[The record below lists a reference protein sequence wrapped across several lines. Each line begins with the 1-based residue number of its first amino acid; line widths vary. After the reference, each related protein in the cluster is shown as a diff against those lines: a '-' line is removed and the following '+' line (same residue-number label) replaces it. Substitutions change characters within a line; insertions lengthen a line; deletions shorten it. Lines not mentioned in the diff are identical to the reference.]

1 MLKVIEIFRTRD
13 ELDKLVNLPNPRYKS
28 GIRNRAILSVLCYA
42 GLRVSE
48 LLSLK
53 ISDIKNKDYSLR
65 VNNAKKKSSRT
76 VYVPEYLFH
85 YTDKWKEVRPD
96 SRYLFCSRYGKKLL
110 PDYIQK
116 MVKRYSIKIDP
127 HKDIHPHC
135 LRHSVATIWL
145 KEGKHVRGIQKQLGH
160 KSLVTTQIYL
170 DYFDDD
176 RKKDFSNVE
185 LLDDTHS
192 GKSMRYILD
201 EITMLKKTIGF
212 KV

>member
-48 LLSLK
+48 LLNLK
-53 ISDIKNKDYSLR
+53 ISDIKNKDYSIR
-65 VNNAKKKSSRT
+65 VNNAKKESSRM

-85 YTDKWKEVRPD
+85 YIEKWKEVRPG
-96 SRYLFCSRYGKKLL
+96 SRYLFCSRYGKRLL
-110 PDYIQK
+110 PDYMQK
-116 MVKRYSIKIDP
+116 MVKRYSKKIDP

-145 KEGKHVRGIQKQLGH
+145 KEGKPVRGIQKQLGH

-170 DYFDDD
+170 DYFDED

-185 LLDDTHS
+185 LLGDTNS
-192 GKSMRYILD
+192 AKNVKYILD
-201 EITMLKKTIGF
+201 EITMLKKAIELKG
-212 KV
+212 